1 MNIFGFRITRTDH
14 PAESEKTAALVL
26 ENRLR
31 GIEGSMTAVVAA
43 AGVLIKETNSLRQSI
58 DRLPFDDMKKT
69 QAAAVEE
76 MMNAFDHIVDK
87 YEQRRILMELSAR
100 LGKVMDEVSSAAG
113 KIVR

>member
-1 MNIFGFRITRTDH
+1 MNILSIFKKLPPVDV
-14 PAESEKTAALVL
+14 EV
-26 ENRLR
+26 RLR
-31 GIEGSMTAVVAA
+31 EMNDRIRGVEGAMSAIVAA
-43 AGVLIKETNSLRQSI
+43 AGDIRLEANLLRKSI

-87 YEQRRILMELSAR
+87 YEQRRILIELSAR
-100 LGKVMDEVSSAAG
+100 LGKVMDEVSGAAG